1 MDPIGVPVLAKRC
14 GVIFVAALAG
24 CLSCAAITA
33 AAGSGQTPTIR
44 TTTSLVLVDALVQDR
59 RTGVPIEELQR
70 DDFVLRQDGRVVEIS
85 SFNRG
90 KDLKLRPVQLWFV
103 VMCNE
108 VRQYPADSRRQT
120 QSERT
125 EQWGTSFLAGRTQDL
140 RPALEH
146 LYSDDTVGVAHWCD
160 DRQSDIDL
168 QPSAG
173 REKALEAMERLAR
186 TQAVIID
193 PFRFAV
199 ARDEIAGAINRTA
212 QTAFPVPFVAL
223 IYMGGREAERGAGK
237 QNDIWSGSMEESSM
251 DPGLPGRSE
260 TTETTTFAIQSK
272 DYPERLAAFLDLV
285 HRRYEIGFSPGKDE
299 KKLLHHIRLELTR
312 EAQNRYPE
320 AVLRYREAY
329 NDQPHPSGA
338 ETAKADLDWTQLDSG
353 MRRAVNSAPG
363 QNGLTFN
370 VRRAQADGRMEQFTV
385 EIPADALTWR
395 TLPNGDR
402 RSVLT
407 AVVASYSAKGQ
418 AIGLVVKE
426 FEIVQEFARLPELR
440 DRPVSFSVTARAIK
454 GATKRRL
461 LVRDVATGQIG
472 SRDL

>member
-1 MDPIGVPVLAKRC
+1 VLAERC
-14 GVIFVAALAG
+14 SVVFVAALAG
-24 CLSCAAITA
+24 YLSCTAIAA
-33 AAGSGQTPTIR
+33 AAGNGQTPTIR

-59 RTGVPIEELQR
+59 RTGAPIEELQR

-90 KDLKLRPVQLWFV
+90 KELKLRPVQLWFV

-125 EQWGTSFLAGRTQDL
+125 EQWGASFLAGKTQEL

-146 LYSDDTVGVAHWCD
+146 LYGDDTVGVAHWCD
-160 DRQSDIDL
+160 DRKSDIDVR
-168 QPSAG
+168 PSAE

-186 TQAVIID
+186 AQAVIID

-199 ARDEIAGAINRTA
+199 ARDEIASAINRTA

-223 IYMGGREAERGAGK
+223 IYMGGRESARGAGK
-237 QNDIWSGSMEESSM
+237 QNDIWSGSIEEASM

-272 DYPERLAAFLDLV
+272 DYPDRLAAFLDLV
-285 HRRYEIGFSPGKDE
+285 HRRYEIGFAPGKDQ
-299 KKLLHHIRLELTR
+299 KNLHHIRLELTR
-312 EAQNRYPE
+312 KAKNRYPD
-320 AVLRYREAY
+320 AVLRYREVY

-338 ETAKADLDWTQLDSG
+338 DTSKADLDWTQLDNS
-353 MRRAVNSAPG
+353 MRQAVNSAPS
-363 QNGLTFN
+363 QSGLTFN
-370 VRRAQADGRMEQFTV
+370 VRRAQADGKMEQFAV
-385 EIPADALTWR
+385 QIAADVLTWR

-426 FEIVQEFARLPELR
+426 FEIVQEFARLPELQGK
-440 DRPVSFSVTARAIK
+440 PVSFSVNARAIK
-454 GATKRRL
+454 GATKLRL
-461 LVRDVATGQIG
+461 LVRDVASGQIG
-472 SRDL
+472 SLDL